1 MNKISLIF
9 IGTGNIG
16 APLLEALV
24 NDERFDVK
32 LVITQADKP
41 AGRKLELTP
50 SPIKVRSEELGVR
63 SFQPEDINSSDSL
76 KRIKEIVPD
85 MIVLYAYGQILSKEL
100 LDIPKFR
107 CINVH
112 ASLLPKYRGASPVQ
126 QSLLNQDEK
135 TGISIMKM
143 EEKMDSGPV
152 YKQFELQIS
161 DDDNAITLTERLA
174 NLSAHEAPDLLYAI
188 AQGDLSPAPQDDS
201 QASYC
206 EKIKKSDG
214 QINWNEDAKTIHAKI
229 RAYTGW
235 PGTFTFWNNKRL
247 KIISAK
253 PDAYDEVEPGKVME
267 KDHLIF
273 IGTKK
278 GSIVPDDVQLEGK
291 TVQDINAFIKGYPD
305 FVGAE
310 LGGSSVG

>member
-16 APLLEALV
+16 VPLLEALAE
-24 NDERFDVK
+24 DERFDVK
-32 LVITQADKP
+32 LVITQVDKP
-41 AGRKLELTP
+41 AGRKMELTP
-50 SPIKVRSEELGVR
+50 SPIKQKADELGIEIA
-63 SFQPEDINSSDSL
+63 QPDKINEVENV
-76 KRIKEIVPD
+76 KKCEKIKPD

-100 LDIPKFR
+100 LDIPKFGS
-107 CINVH
+107 INVH

-126 QSLLNQDEK
+126 QSLLSQDEK

-152 YKQFELQIS
+152 YKQFEIPIS
-161 DDDNAITLTERLA
+161 DDDDAITLTERLA
-174 NLSAHEAPDLLYAI
+174 NLSAHETPDLLYAI
-188 AQGDLSPAPQDDS
+188 IQGDLSPTPQDDS

-214 QINWNEDAKTIHAKI
+214 KINWNEDAKTIHAKI

-253 PDAYDEVEPGKVME
+253 PDAYDEMGPGKVVE

-273 IGTKK
+273 IGAKK

-305 FVGAE
+305 FVGAG
-310 LGGSSVG
+310 LG

>member
-24 NDERFDVK
+24 QDERFDVK
-32 LVITQADKP
+32 LVITQVDKP
-41 AGRKLELTP
+41 VGRKLELTP
-50 SPIKVRSEELGVR
+50 SPIKVKSEELGVE
-63 SFQPEDINSSDSL
+63 SFQPEDINSPDSL
-76 KRIKEIVPD
+76 KQIKNVAPD

-100 LDIPKFR
+100 LDIPKLG

-126 QSLLNQDEK
+126 QSLLSQDEK

-152 YKQFELQIS
+152 YKQFELPIS
-161 DDDNAITLTERLA
+161 DDDNALTLTDRLA
-174 NLSAHEAPDLLYAI
+174 NLSAHETPDLLYTI
-188 AQGDLSPAPQDDS
+188 AQGGLSPTPQDDS

-214 QINWNEDAKTIHAKI
+214 QINWNEDAKVIHAKI

-253 PDAYDEVEPGKVME
+253 PDAYDEIEPGKVIE

-305 FVGAE
+305 FVGGAC
-310 LGGSSVG
+310 

>member
-16 APLLEALV
+16 VPLLEALAE
-24 NDERFDVK
+24 DERFDVK
-32 LVITQADKP
+32 LVITQVDKP
-41 AGRKLELTP
+41 AGRKMELTP
-50 SPIKVRSEELGVR
+50 SPIKQKADELGIEIA
-63 SFQPEDINSSDSL
+63 QPDKINEVENV
-76 KRIKEIVPD
+76 KKCEKIKPD

-100 LDIPKFR
+100 LDIPKFGS
-107 CINVH
+107 INVH

-126 QSLLNQDEK
+126 QSLLSQDEK

-152 YKQFELQIS
+152 YKQFDLQIS
-161 DDDNAITLTERLA
+161 DDDNALTLADRLA
-174 NLSAHEAPDLLYAI
+174 NLSAHEIPDLLYTI

-206 EKIKKSDG
+206 EKIQKSDG
-214 QINWNEDAKTIHAKI
+214 EINWNEDAKTIHAKI

-235 PGTFTFWNNKRL
+235 PGTFTFWDNKRL
-247 KIISAK
+247 KIISGQA
-253 PDAYDEVEPGKVME
+253 DAYDEMEPGKIIE

-278 GSIVPDDVQLEGK
+278 GSIVPDNVQLEGK

-305 FVGAE
+305 FIGAG
-310 LGGSSVG
+310 LD

>member
-9 IGTGNIG
+9 IGTGDIG
-16 APLLEALV
+16 VPLLESLA
-24 NDERFDVK
+24 NDDRFDVK
-32 LVITQADKP
+32 LVITQIDKP
-41 AGRKLELTP
+41 AGRKMKLTP
-50 SPIKVRSEELGVR
+50 SPIKVRSEKLEVR
-63 SFQPEDINSSDSL
+63 IFQPDDINVAESL
-76 KRIKEIVPD
+76 EIIQKAYPD
-85 MIVLYAYGQILSKEL
+85 MIVLMAYGQILKKEL
-100 LDIPKFR
+100 LDIPKLG

-143 EEKMDSGPV
+143 TEKMDSGPV
-152 YKQFELQIS
+152 YKQSELPIS
-161 DDDNAITLTERLA
+161 DDDNALTLIDRLA
-174 NLSAHEAPDLLYAI
+174 NLSAYETPDLLYTI
-188 AQGDLSPAPQDDS
+188 AQGDLSPTPQDDS

-206 EKIKKSDG
+206 EKIQKSDG

-247 KIISAK
+247 KIISGQA
-253 PDAYDEVEPGKVME
+253 DAYDEVEPGKVIE
-267 KDHLIF
+267 KDYLIF

-305 FVGAE
+305 FIGSK
-310 LGGSSVG
+310 LGE